1 MQLEDI
7 KGIGKTTIKY
17 LNELGIYNVVDL
29 VTYYPFRY
37 EIIEN
42 TNIHKLNDGD
52 KIVIGGII
60 ENIPNVIHF
69 NRKLNKMSFHLN
81 TGDFVT
87 NITIFN
93 RAS

>member
-1 MQLEDI
+1 MNLEDI

-17 LNELGIYNVVDL
+17 LNELGIYNAQDL
-29 VTYYPFRY
+29 INYYPFRY

-42 TNIHKLNDGD
+42 TDIKNITDGS

-60 ENIPNVIHF
+60 ENKPTVIHF

-81 TGDFVT
+81 TGE
-87 NITIFN
+87 IYY
-93 RAS
+93 